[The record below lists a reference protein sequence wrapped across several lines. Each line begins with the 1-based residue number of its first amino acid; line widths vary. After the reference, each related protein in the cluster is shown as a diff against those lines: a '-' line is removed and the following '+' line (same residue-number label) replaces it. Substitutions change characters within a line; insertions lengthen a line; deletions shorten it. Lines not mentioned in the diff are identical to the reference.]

1 MNDKKE
7 KNEYFEYLRQA
18 CDSPEQAYRR
28 YTLEKYFWR
37 NFTVNENASEEVKQA
52 FELQKQI
59 NGYCEELVKEASIS
73 QSFINYVQA
82 TNENA
87 VNYLKEKANQFNFL
101 SFERSEMISFFTGQY
116 AEKLGNA
123 SRQIKSWD
131 NLENLMTEEKNTALP
146 LMDNEE
152 LSSKLNGVSHS
163 YALESIVISKAKTT
177 ENLINQLDENCA
189 SLAQVVG
196 CAPQQIGINRYNIAL
211 DIEDNPNAGYLGSH
225 FKDSKKLYLNSYL
238 MHDAFAH
245 EWLHGMDKTWASHAK
260 SEDYFMSAS
269 SQPEITALLK
279 AGEEANKKA
288 INQIKSEINEK
299 ISSYIDEIVE
309 RYDRGGHIKDGAQLN
324 EKCQKVCKDIQAGK
338 KMNKEKIAEMILSYT
353 KESCPPS
360 LAPYMITEL
369 EMMQHVNTSKDF
381 KHSVFY
387 QYAKK
392 MDDNLVNIA
401 KLDGF
406 DNYSKSVEE
415 RFARMFESYVEL
427 VLQEKGI
434 PNHISYTKGNSYTPR
449 LEEVQ
454 TYRDKWDNLMVKFR
468 ETLNEIYPV
477 NPVQNNNKKEQN
489 RIELN
494 QDNNDNTQ
502 PTTKSS
508 VKKVANTIG
517 NLREKF
523 LNNSKNAV
531 KYK

>member
-1 MNDKKE
+1 MSSKKE

-28 YTLEKYFWR
+28 YALEKYFWR
-37 NFTVNENASEEVKQA
+37 NFTVNDNASKEIKEA

-59 NGYCEELVKEASIS
+59 NGYCEELVKDISSS
-73 QSFINYVQA
+73 QSFMNYVQES
-82 TNENA
+82 NETA
-87 VNYLKEKANQFNFL
+87 VDYLQEKKNQFNFL
-101 SFERSEMISFFTGQY
+101 SFERSEMIALFTGQY
-116 AEKLGNA
+116 AQNLKNA
-123 SRQIKSWD
+123 SRQIESWD

-146 LMDNEE
+146 LMDNEN
-152 LSSKLNGVSHS
+152 LSSRLNEVSQS

-177 ENLINQLDENCA
+177 QKLINQLDENCA

-211 DIEDNPNAGYLGSH
+211 DIEDDPNAGYLGSH
-225 FKDSKKLYLNSYL
+225 FKDHKKLYLNSYL

-245 EWLHGMDKTWASHAK
+245 EWLHGMDKTWASHVKA
-260 SEDYFMSAS
+260 DDNFMSAS

-279 AGEEANKKA
+279 AGEQANKKA

-299 ISSYIDEIVE
+299 IASYIDEIVE

-338 KMNKEKIAEMILSYT
+338 KMDKEKVAEMILSYT
-353 KESCPPS
+353 RESCPPS

-477 NPVQNNNKKEQN
+477 PPSQNSNKKEQGTMG
-489 RIELN
+489 IK
-494 QDNNDNTQ
+494 QDNNDNAQ
-502 PTTKSS
+502 PAR
-508 VKKVANTIG
+508 KVANTIS
-517 NLREKF
+517 NLRERF